1 MILQSAI
8 AGGVFILLFAGAAL
22 LIFTPVVSL
31 LVYRTID
38 WAVKK
43 RTGFSMNLTGFPKV
57 LLITGCIFLGA
68 SLTVLIIAF
77 FFLVVLSDFHYE

>member
-1 MILQSAI
+1 MILQVAI
-8 AGGVFILLFAGAAL
+8 GVGMYVLLFAGTAL

-43 RTGFSMNLTGFPKV
+43 RSGFSINLTGSKKV
-57 LLITGCIFLGA
+57 LLVAACILLGA
-68 SLTVLIIAF
+68 SLTVLMIAF
-77 FFLVVLSDFHYE
+77 FFLVVLSDFRYE